1 MTTPTVLVN
10 GEQRPVVDVE
20 PHVTALDW
28 LRDQG
33 LTGAKEGCAEGECGA
48 CSIMVARPDG
58 AEHRDTGRTRWTAL
72 NACLVPVLAL
82 DGQELVTAEGLGAPG
97 ALHPVQREM
106 AHRGGSQC
114 GYCTPGF
121 ICSMAAE
128 YYRPE
133 RAPVDVSSNGHG
145 GAHSDGRPRARPE
158 RLRPARAEREPV
170 PLHRVPPDP
179 GRRLRAGRARP
190 PTTPSPAAAA
200 RPRPAPRPP
209 GSGSASPS
217 SSGRRTWPPRWRCWP
232 SGRTP
237 P

>member
-1 MTTPTVLVN
+1 MTTPSVMVN
-10 GEQRPVVDVE
+10 GEQRPVVDIE
-20 PHVTALDW
+20 PYVTALDW

-48 CSIMVARPDG
+48 CSVMVARPDG
-58 AEHRDTGRTRWTAL
+58 EGRTLWTAL

-82 DGQELVTAEGLGAPG
+82 DGQELVTAEGLGTPG

-106 AHRGGSQC
+106 AYRGGSQC

-128 YYRPE
+128 YYRPD
-133 RAPVDVSSNGHG
+133 RTPADPSGNGEAG
-145 GAHSDGRPRARPE
+145 GRPRARAE
-158 RLRPARAEREPV
+158 RVRSACDEREPV

-179 GRRLRAGRARP
+179 GRRLRAGRSRPRTTRSPGAAR
-190 PTTPSPAAAA
+190 
-200 RPRPAPRPP
+200 RPRPPRRPP
-209 GSGSASPS
+209 GCGSATPS
-217 SSGRRTWPPRWRCWP
+217 SSGPPTLPRRSRCWP

-237 P
+237 R